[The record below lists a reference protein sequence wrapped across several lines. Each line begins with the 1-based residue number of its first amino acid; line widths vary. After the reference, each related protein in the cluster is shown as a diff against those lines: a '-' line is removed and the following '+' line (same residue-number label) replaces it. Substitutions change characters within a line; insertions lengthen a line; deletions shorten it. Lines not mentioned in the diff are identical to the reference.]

1 MDNINLMLGIKLA
14 TKSIRQAVLQEQMRN
29 NVSNEAM
36 CVILKD
42 MLVDFQ
48 DAVTSEYAS
57 ALSQVISDKAKES
70 EEDNKEEK
78 EDADS

>member
-57 ALSQVISDKAKES
+57 ALGQVISDKAKES